1 MKLFNFI
8 ITYDIADA
16 KRLRR
21 VAKSLE
27 KVAIRIQY
35 SIFFYKDASKEDIV
49 EIVKILEEIIDK
61 EADDVRIYKANI
73 SKSLHLKSGID
84 LKHPNIIGAVS

>member
-8 ITYDIADA
+8 VAYDIADA
-16 KRLRR
+16 KRLKK

-35 SIFFYKDASKEDIV
+35 SVFFYKDASKDELKNLV
-49 EIVKILEEIIDK
+49 NTLESIIDHEK
-61 EADDVRIYKANI
+61 DDIRIYKANI
-73 SKSLHLKSGID
+73 SKSLHLKSAIN
-84 LKHPNIIGAVS
+84 LKQPNIIGA